1 MCGIV
6 GYVGG
11 NNAKDYIIDGLKK
24 LEYRGYDSAGIALQ
38 SENGIVVRKKE
49 GKINVNTIG
58 ALIVGIGVSILAKID
73 IFAMQGISLSIPLI
87 GWILTGV
94 LMSRGANFIHDLFN
108 KIGDKGV

>member
-1 MCGIV
+1 MSIV
-6 GYVGG
+6 T
-11 NNAKDYIIDGLKK
+11 IIT
-24 LEYRGYDSAGIALQ
+24 IALLVEAIWETLKLVWQ
-38 SENGIVVRKKE
+38 E
-49 GKINVNTIG
+49 GKININTIG

-108 KIGDKGV
+108 KLGDKEV

>member
-1 MCGIV
+1 MSIV
-6 GYVGG
+6 T
-11 NNAKDYIIDGLKK
+11 IIT
-24 LEYRGYDSAGIALQ
+24 IALLVEAIWETLKMVWQ
-38 SENGIVVRKKE
+38 E

-87 GWILTGV
+87 GWILTGI

>member
-1 MCGIV
+1 MSIV
-6 GYVGG
+6 T
-11 NNAKDYIIDGLKK
+11 IIT
-24 LEYRGYDSAGIALQ
+24 IALLVEAIWETLKLVWQ
-38 SENGIVVRKKE
+38 E
-49 GKINVNTIG
+49 GKLNVNTIG

-108 KIGDKGV
+108 KLGEKEV